1 MLERVCTTIA
11 SGLAPGRRGTFGGMG
26 PAKEPAA
33 TYVRRALRWWR
44 ASPATASLSRCSA
57 KPLPERSAMDASV
70 GTLIGAARSGCAIC
84 D

>member
-1 MLERVCTTIA
+1 MAAWVPSRSLQGCTC
-11 SGLAPGRRGTFGGMG
+11 GVRCGGG
-26 PAKEPAA
+26 
-33 TYVRRALRWWR
+33 R

-57 KPLPERSAMDASV
+57 KPLPELSATDASI